1 MIKKIIEFIKNL
13 PEHVILVIVWLLLGP
28 GAVLLYQTVWNN
40 SGSQKV
46 AYVGLGPL
54 ALSTGLI
61 CALALYIYYKDRD

>member
-1 MIKKIIEFIKNL
+1 VMKKIIEFIRNL
-13 PEHVILVIVWLLLGP
+13 PEYVILPIVWLLLGP

-46 AYVGLGPL
+46 AYIGLGPL

>member
-1 MIKKIIEFIKNL
+1 MKKIIEFIRNL
-13 PEHVILVIVWLLLGP
+13 PEYVILLIVWLLLGP

-46 AYVGLGPL
+46 AYIGLGPL